1 MKIKTV
7 YERLKP
13 ELKKILNKSAKDY
26 SSAKRLKYTLMSKTS
41 WSDLKVDDIQKVNI
55 YCNISTWPG
64 GAHHINNMSASEVL
78 YGNAYLID

>member
-26 SSAKRLKYTLMSKTS
+26 SSAKRLKYTLMSKMMFKKLTFI
-41 WSDLKVDDIQKVNI
+41 VI
-55 YCNISTWPG
+55 
-64 GAHHINNMSASEVL
+64 
-78 YGNAYLID
+78 